1 MKNRRNWRKIVE
13 KIPIDQEEVVL
24 FAVGYKKN
32 TGEISIHTKL
42 EESRIHQMILDMAIR
57 IFKDK
62 AIELEKDGSNN
73 K

>member
-1 MKNRRNWRKIVE
+1 ME